1 MIGAGLWPRLGLD
14 PVRAMTDTV
23 DTVEPSVR
31 TDAETLTQAES
42 QGREKTGTLIYV
54 VDDEPM
60 VGEVVEILLQMEGLQ
75 PKLFQDPGVA
85 MMDFL
90 GANPRPELLI
100 TDFVMGSMNGMELID
115 NCKQIQ
121 PNLKT
126 ILFSGN
132 VGEKITASYSV
143 KPDRFVSKPFQPK
156 VLIEVIRSLLKED
169 ARAS

>member
-1 MIGAGLWPRLGLD
+1 MLGA
-14 PVRAMTDTV
+14 V
-23 DTVEPSVR
+23 DNVEPSV
-31 TDAETLTQAES
+31 TTGAVEQVQPES
-42 QGREKTGTLIYV
+42 EDQQKTGTLIYV

-60 VGEVVEILLQMEGLQ
+60 VGEVVEILLQMEGFQ
-75 PKLFQDPGVA
+75 PRLFQDPAVA
-85 MMDFL
+85 LMDFL
-90 GANPRPELLI
+90 GANPRPTLLI

-121 PNLKT
+121 PDLKT

-156 VLIEVIRSLLKED
+156 VLIEVIRSLLKEN
-169 ARAS
+169 AT